1 MVPAR
6 AELCGTGLPPE
17 RPREGMATGWVLE
30 EDGQGLLDGLLV
42 LLRRS
47 KVDGDDW
54 IWDWDCVRTEDMMGG
69 RGLPLERIA
78 SRTDFISG
86 GMGMLCTMLTV
97 GQSAGCMRRCSLGV
111 GGRQQ
116 PGQPWLLYTVSFG
129 LERAHCGGRG

>member
-1 MVPAR
+1 MPAR
-6 AELCGTGLPPE
+6 AELWGTGLPPE
-17 RPREGMATGWVLE
+17 RPREGMGTGWVFE

-47 KVDGDDW
+47 KVDGGGW
-54 IWDWDCVRTEDMMGG
+54 GCVRAEEMMGG
-69 RGLPLERIA
+69 RGLPRARIA

-86 GMGMLCTMLTV
+86 GMGTLCTMLTV
-97 GQSAGCMRRCSLGV
+97 GQSAGCMRRCSLWV

-129 LERAHCGGRG
+129 FERAHCSGRG

>member
-1 MVPAR
+1 MVPAN
-6 AELCGTGLPPE
+6 AGLWGTGLPPE
-17 RPREGMATGWVLE
+17 RPREGIATGWVFE
-30 EDGQGLLDGLLV
+30 EDGQGLLEGLLV

-47 KVDGDDW
+47 KVEED
-54 IWDWDCVRTEDMMGG
+54 VRAEDMMGG
-69 RGLPLERIA
+69 RVLLLERIA

-97 GQSAGCMRRCSLGV
+97 GQSAGCMIRCSVWV

-129 LERAHCGGRG
+129 FERAHCDGRG

>member
-1 MVPAR
+1 
-6 AELCGTGLPPE
+6 
-17 RPREGMATGWVLE
+17 MATGWVFATE
-30 EDGQGLLDGLLV
+30 VQVLLDGLLV

-47 KVDGDDW
+47 RREVE
-54 IWDWDCVRTEDMMGG
+54 DCARAAEEMIGG
-69 RGLPLERIA
+69 RGLPLARMA

-97 GQSAGCMRRCSLGV
+97 GQSAGCMRRCSLWV

-129 LERAHCGGRG
+129 FARAHCGGMV